1 MGSLY
6 GKHNQSLTKL
16 MGQKNRSVPP
26 LWLVVI
32 VILLDGLRMSIF
44 REKSTCLSQE
54 INIT

>member
-16 MGQKNRSVPP
+16 LGQKNRSVPP